1 MNGPSYPIG
10 VALVL
15 ISRGLEPL
23 KDFKVAEAGD
33 GTARITAW
41 FSNEPQPTPKEVE
54 AALPAAQAA
63 LTAAEQTKQEL
74 YNQQQA
80 GIVEA
85 KRAYA
90 RMQAIIDGVDTATI
104 AQLRLAVKEI
114 ARDIQHLIHAAV
126 K

>member
-1 MNGPSYPIG
+1 MLRELEHLGFVLDVDFRLSEDRGG
-10 VALVL
+10 VY
-15 ISRGLEPL
+15 LEWL
-23 KDFKVAEAGD
+23 SA
-33 GTARITAW
+33 AR
-41 FSNEPQPTPKEVE
+41 QPTAQEIE
-54 AALPAAQAA
+54 AAAPGALAAAQAEE
-63 LTAAEQTKQEL
+63 LEKQ
-74 YNQQQA
+74 QQQA